1 MRTVIDDFRRDLA
14 HGGRLLRRNP
24 AFAAVV
30 LGTLTLSL
38 AATVTVFSIVDAW
51 LFRPLNFPQ
60 PDRLII
66 AFGATPDRPSEP
78 AVWMPYRAYLGW
90 KEQSRSFTSI
100 SAAFFNGV
108 TVTTPT
114 DARSALG
121 LEVSPEFFETFGVP
135 PLMGRR
141 LRPSDVSGPPVVV
154 LSHGFWLRQFGGSS
168 SVVGTTITLSDVVHE
183 VVGVMPRDFDVRIL
197 DRPEGLEF
205 WTPFKAG
212 DARYAPGAMGP
223 VAIIGRLKQGVT
235 IEAARSEVAAITR
248 GIESGYQ
255 LNFNQFVVNV
265 SSLQE
270 DNSRTVRSTLL
281 TVSAAV
287 ICLLL
292 IAAMNVG
299 ALTLGRGIGRMREA
313 AIRAALGS
321 GRARLVRQFLAESL
335 LVSVIGGVCGV
346 ALAMMA
352 TRLFIAWNPLNT
364 LPANA
369 VQLDVR
375 VLAMAAAAML
385 VTTVICGLVPA
396 IRVSAA
402 DPHDALGA
410 GGRGAVTRPSER
422 TQTALLVGQMTM
434 SIVVLVAATLLTR
447 TFMRLNEEPLGFD
460 SSNLWV
466 ASVTLPKDPF
476 DTSDERNTFYRQLD
490 ERLRAMPGVSA
501 VAASTSPPLNSGPPV
516 TVNIGPE
523 DSPNAPRISAQ
534 DVTTGF
540 FVGLDVPLVAGRLFD
555 ARDTAGGA
563 SVVIFN
569 ARAAQQIFGGSAAAI
584 GQHVRLGPGPWR
596 EIVGIV
602 GNVRS
607 SFYNT
612 LEWRTD
618 PILYRPAAQSFAT
631 VDDPSA
637 AGFGFS
643 LHVRSNRLLTLG
655 EVRDAASS
663 VSSRA
668 RVTEMQRVTD
678 AIGIATRQ
686 PALRMRLLFGFSVA
700 SLLLAAIGVYGVVS
714 QAVAYRLREVAIR
727 IAVGAAPLGII
738 MTMTRGALVAG
749 IVGLSAGI
757 VAALMLSSTLEAVLY
772 GVRSRDPFSFVVAGG
787 ALLVVTLLAALIPAW
802 RAVRVDPANV
812 LRAE

>member
-1 MRTVIDDFRRDLA
+1 
-14 HGGRLLRRNP
+14 
-24 AFAAVV
+24 
-30 LGTLTLSL
+30 
-38 AATVTVFSIVDAW
+38 
-51 LFRPLNFPQ
+51 
-60 PDRLII
+60 
-66 AFGATPDRPSEP
+66 
-78 AVWMPYRAYLGW
+78 
-90 KEQSRSFTSI
+90 
-100 SAAFFNGV
+100 
-108 TVTTPT
+108 
-114 DARSALG
+114 
-121 LEVSPEFFETFGVP
+121 
-135 PLMGRR
+135 
-141 LRPSDVSGPPVVV
+141 
-154 LSHGFWLRQFGGSS
+154 
-168 SVVGTTITLSDVVHE
+168 VGTTITLSDVVHE

-205 WTPFKAG
+205 WTPFKTG
-212 DARYAPGAMGP
+212 DARYATGAMGP
-223 VAIIGRLKQGVT
+223 VAIIGRLKEGLT

-248 GIESGYQ
+248 AIESGYQ
-255 LNFNQFVVNV
+255 INFNQFVVNV

-335 LVSVIGGVCGV
+335 LVSLVGGVCGV
-346 ALAMMA
+346 ALAMIA
-352 TRLFIAWNPLNT
+352 TRLFIVWNPLDT

-369 VQLDVR
+369 IQLDLR
-375 VLAMAAAAML
+375 VLAMAAAAMS
-385 VTTVICGLVPA
+385 VTTVICGLLPA
-396 IRVSAA
+396 IRVSGA

-410 GGRGAVTRPSER
+410 GGERGSVTRPSER
-422 TQTALLVGQMTM
+422 AQTALLVGQMAM

-447 TFMRLNEEPLGFD
+447 TFMRLNQEPLGFD
-460 SSNLWV
+460 PSNLWV

-476 DTSDERNTFYRQLD
+476 DTADERNAFYRQLD
-490 ERLRAMPGVSA
+490 ERLRAIPGVSA

-516 TVNIGPE
+516 TVNTGAE
-523 DSPNAPRISAQ
+523 ETPNAPRISAQ
-534 DVTTGF
+534 DVTSGF
-540 FVGLDVPLVAGRLFD
+540 FAGLDVPLVAGRLFD

-563 SVVIFN
+563 PVVIFN
-569 ARAAQQIFGGSAAAI
+569 ARAAQQIFGGPAAAV
-584 GQHVRLGPGPWR
+584 GQRVRLGSEPWR
-596 EIVGIV
+596 EIVGVV

-618 PILYRPAAQSFAT
+618 PILYRPAAQAFAT
-631 VDDPSA
+631 VDNPSA

-643 LHVRSNRLLTLG
+643 LHIRSSRLLTLN
-655 EVRDAASS
+655 EIRYAAST

-668 RVTEMQRVTD
+668 RVTEMQPVTD

-727 IAVGAAPLGII
+727 IAVGAAPLGIVTVI
-738 MTMTRGALVAG
+738 TRGALVTG
-749 IVGLSAGI
+749 IVGMSAGI
-757 VAALMLSSTLEAVLY
+757 VAALVLSSTLEAMLY
-772 GVRSRDPFSFVVAGG
+772 GVRSRDLLSFVVAGG
-787 ALLVVTLLAALIPAW
+787 ALLVVTLLAALIPAL
-802 RAVRVDPANV
+802 RAIRVDPANV